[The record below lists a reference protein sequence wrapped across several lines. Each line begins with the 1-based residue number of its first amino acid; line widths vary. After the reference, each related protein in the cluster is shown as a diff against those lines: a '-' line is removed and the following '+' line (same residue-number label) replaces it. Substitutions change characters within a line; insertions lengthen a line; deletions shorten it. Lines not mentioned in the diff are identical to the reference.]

1 MLAVQYTWNG
11 QRQQKEITYPFVST
25 NSNGVRREVGNLED
39 HIAHA
44 LEPGKKSVGI
54 FAKLYLAGV
63 PIVKYISNNSTILHS
78 IYIDTKRYGITYVY
92 PTMDQTPAIVKWGL
106 DIIGAEYQRLEN
118 QRNKQTQ

>member
-1 MLAVQYTWNG
+1 M
-11 QRQQKEITYPFVST
+11 
-25 NSNGVRREVGNLED
+25 RREVTTLEE

-44 LEPGKKSVGI
+44 LEDGPKKVIGT

-63 PIVKYISNNSTILHS
+63 PIDNYISNSSIILHS

-92 PTMDQTPAIVKWGL
+92 PTMDQTPALVKWGL
-106 DIIGAEYQRLEN
+106 DIIGAEYQKLEN